1 MKATGGCG
9 TIFSGGIDSFNGVYS
24 RELTESEL
32 DLNGHANIR
41 NSEYYIFCTEDYL
54 HGNNHCVNHLTIGG
68 FLDFAETDMSIHS
81 ETVAPLRLNV
91 ISRFLAYTGLNLS
104 GRIIADISRMYASGE
119 KIYSA
124 A

>member
-1 MKATGGCG
+1 MLASAASVSAELPELYPCIYSFPDDGVALRNNILTLLPSMKATGGCG

-54 HGNNHCVNHLTIGG
+54 HGNNH
-68 FLDFAETDMSIHS
+68 
-81 ETVAPLRLNV
+81 
-91 ISRFLAYTGLNLS
+91 
-104 GRIIADISRMYASGE
+104 
-119 KIYSA
+119 
-124 A
+124 